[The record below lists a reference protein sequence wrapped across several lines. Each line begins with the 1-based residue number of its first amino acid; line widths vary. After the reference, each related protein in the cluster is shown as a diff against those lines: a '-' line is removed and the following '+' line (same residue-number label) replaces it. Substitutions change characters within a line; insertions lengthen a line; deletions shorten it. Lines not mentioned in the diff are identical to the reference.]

1 MGVCPKSRGW
11 ELNPHIA
18 ALQDYKIGFNVR
30 NSACVKVRNVEKT
43 ISDFVVYLSIDERLS
58 KRVVRDYKYTVRR
71 FLNQSGRLVNRE
83 TLRNYL
89 KYYVSKKP
97 STYNNQLKGLR
108 AFIMRYLGRP
118 EIILGFRKAP
128 VLDNFDE
135 VILPSK
141 EQLKQGFSSLNCDRE
156 KAIFMLYKD
165 SGLRRSELLQLQK
178 DDIDMSLRLIKSKH
192 NARTKRAGI
201 TFYTEETEAFLSNYL
216 NSRKDSKSRLFRI
229 DMNVFYKMWIQ
240 ISEKAGIKIT
250 PQVLRKWQST
260 TLGENGC
267 PDRYVDVFQGRAP
280 KTVLAKFYTGKELLR
295 LKVIY
300 EKFSEGLKILN

>member
-1 MGVCPKSRGW
+1 M
-11 ELNPHIA
+11 NPHIA
-18 ALQDYKIGFNVR
+18 ALQDYNIGFNVR
-30 NSACVKVRNVEKT
+30 NSACVKIRNVEKT
-43 ISDFVVYLSIDERLS
+43 ISDFAVYLSIDERLS

-71 FLNQSGRLVNRE
+71 FLNQSRRLVNRE
-83 TLRNYL
+83 ALRSYL
-89 KYYVSKKP
+89 KHYVSKKP

-135 VILPSK
+135 VVLPSK
-141 EQLKQGFSSLNCDRE
+141 EQLKQGFSSLLCDRE
-156 KAIFMLYKD
+156 KVVFMLYKD

-178 DDIDMSLRLIKSKH
+178 DDIDTSLRSVKSKH
-192 NARTKRAGI
+192 NTRTKRAGI
-201 TFYTEETEAFLSNYL
+201 TFYTEETETFLNNYL
-216 NSRKDSKSRLFRI
+216 ESRKDNKPKVFRI
-229 DMNVFYKMWIQ
+229 DINVFYKMWIQ
-240 ISEKAGIKIT
+240 ISEKAGIKIR

-295 LKVIY
+295 LKAIY
-300 EKFSEGLKILN
+300 EKFSEGLRILN

>member
-1 MGVCPKSRGW
+1 LAFWSRGW

-18 ALQDYKIGFNVR
+18 ALQAYNIGFNVR
-30 NSACVKVRNVEKT
+30 NSACVKIRNVEKT
-43 ISDFVVYLSIDERLS
+43 ISDLVVYLSIDERLS

-71 FLNQSGRLVNRE
+71 FLNQSRGLVNRQ
-83 TLRNYL
+83 TIRSYL
-89 KYYVSKKP
+89 KHYVSKKP

-135 VILPSK
+135 VVLPSK
-141 EQLKQGFSSLNCDRE
+141 EQLKQGFSSLLCDRE
-156 KAIFMLYKD
+156 KAVFMLYKD

-178 DDIDMSLRLIKSKH
+178 DDIDTCLRSVKSKH
-192 NARTKRAGI
+192 NTRTKRAGI
-201 TFYTEETEAFLSNYL
+201 TFYTEETETFLNNYL
-216 NSRKDSKSRLFRI
+216 NNRKDSKSRLFRI
-229 DMNVFYKMWIQ
+229 DMNIFYKMWIQ
-240 ISEKAGIKIT
+240 ISEKAGIKIR

-295 LKVIY
+295 LKAIY
-300 EKFSEGLKILN
+300 EKFSKGLRILN

>member
-1 MGVCPKSRGW
+1 MRFIPWSRGW
-11 ELNPHIA
+11 ELNPYIA
-18 ALQDYKIGFNVR
+18 ALQDYNIRFNVR
-30 NSACVKVRNVEKT
+30 NSACVKIRNVEKT

-71 FLNQSGRLVNRE
+71 FLNKSVGLVNRE
-83 TLRNYL
+83 TLRSYL
-89 KYYVSKKP
+89 KYYVSMKP

-135 VILPSK
+135 VVLPSK

-156 KAIFMLYKD
+156 KAVFMFYKD

-178 DDIDMSLRLIKSKH
+178 DDIDMSLRSVKSKH
-192 NARTKRAGI
+192 NTRTKRAGI
-201 TFYTEETEAFLSNYL
+201 TFYTEETETFLNNYL
-216 NSRKDSKSRLFRI
+216 ESRKDNKPKLFRI
-229 DMNVFYKMWIQ
+229 DMNIFYKMWIQ
-240 ISEKAGIKIT
+240 ISEKAGIKIR

-267 PDRYVDVFQGRAP
+267 PDRYVDVFQGRSP

-295 LKVIY
+295 LKAIY
-300 EKFSEGLKILN
+300 EKFSKGLRILN

>member
-1 MGVCPKSRGW
+1 M
-11 ELNPHIA
+11 NPHIA
-18 ALQDYKIGFNVR
+18 ALQAYNIGFAIN
-30 NSACVKVRNVEKT
+30 NSAGVRIRDMGKT

-58 KRVVRDYKYTVRR
+58 KRVVRDYKYTIRR
-71 FLNQSGRLVNRE
+71 SLNQSHGLVNRE
-83 TLRNYL
+83 TLRDYL
-89 KYYVSKKP
+89 RHYISKKP

-128 VLDNFDE
+128 VLNNFAE
-135 VILPSK
+135 VVLPSK
-141 EQLKQGFSSLNCDRE
+141 EQLRQGFRSLHHNRE
-156 KAIFMLYKD
+156 KAIFMFYKD

-178 DDIDMSLRLIKSKH
+178 DDIDMSLRSVKSKH
-192 NARTKRAGI
+192 NTRTKRAGI
-201 TFYTEETEAFLSNYL
+201 TFYTEETETLINNYL
-216 NSRKDSKSRLFRI
+216 NSRKDNKSKLFRI
-229 DMNVFYKMWIQ
+229 DMNAFYKMWVCV
-240 ISEKAGIKIT
+240 SERAGMKIT

-295 LKVIY
+295 LKSIY
-300 EKFSEGLKILN
+300 QKFSKGLRILN